1 MSTQNLKQQNA
12 MTQIK
17 NSPGGVRK
25 LSLSNFRSY
34 SKVELELG
42 EGPVIIVGRN
52 GAGKTNLV
60 EALSLLSSGRGLRSA
75 KLPQLLNQNAT
86 AQHHAN
92 SWAIS
97 CQLQDNAG
105 DEFHIGT
112 ALTKTSTGTDK
123 RIIRINQDSIKNQ
136 FELVEWLSVVWMTP
150 YMDQVFTEGASAKR
164 RFIDR
169 LVQAV
174 YPEHA
179 SQVYR
184 YEHLLRERMHLLR
197 SSRPSDVWLTALEA
211 KIAAAGIAV
220 SSIRQQFAVQLQSM
234 QLTDTP
240 FPQFL
245 AHMQGK
251 LEQWLQEMP
260 ALLAEERFQ
269 AALGQSRSTD
279 AENQSTAYGAHRSNL
294 VVKHKNKQC
303 YAELCS
309 TGEQKMLLLAM
320 ILAFVRLQMSQT
332 DVARPHL
339 LLLDDAVTHLDE
351 QHRAVLFD
359 EIKALKA
366 QVWLTGAQEADFTGM
381 EAAAQWITIDQGII
395 TQH

>member
-1 MSTQNLKQQNA
+1 MSKALRNKMDEQREHL
-12 MTQIK
+12 
-17 NSPGGVRK
+17 SPGGLRH

-34 SKVELELG
+34 RRVTLTMDAR
-42 EGPVIIVGRN
+42 PVVIVGQN
-52 GAGKTNLV
+52 GAGKTNLL

-75 KLPQLLNQNAT
+75 KLPQLLNQRDGE
-86 AQHHAN
+86 AQ

-97 CQLQDNAG
+97 CQLHDNYG
-105 DEFHIGT
+105 EEFHVGT
-112 ALTKTSTGTDK
+112 ASAKTAAGSDK
-123 RIIRINQDSIKNQ
+123 RIIRINQGSIKNQ
-136 FELVEWLSVVWMTP
+136 FELAEWLSVVWMTP

-174 YPEHA
+174 YPEHG

-184 YEHLLRERMHLLR
+184 YEHLLRERMHVLR
-197 SSRPSDVWLTALEA
+197 SARPSDVWLTALEA

-220 SSIRQQFAVQLQSM
+220 ASIRQQFVMQLQGM

-240 FPQFL
+240 FPQFD
-245 AHMQGK
+245 ACMQGD

-260 ALLAEERFQ
+260 ALMAEEQLQ
-269 AALGQSRSTD
+269 AVLKQSRSQD
-279 AENQSTAYGAHRSNL
+279 SENQSTSYGAHRSNL
-294 VVKHKNKQC
+294 LVKHKNKQC
-303 YAELCS
+303 FAELCS

-339 LLLDDAVTHLDE
+339 LLLDDAVTHLDDG
-351 QHRAVLFD
+351 HREVLFN
-359 EIKALKA
+359 EIKSLRA
-366 QVWLTGAQEADFTGM
+366 QVWLTGAQEADFAGM